1 VPDDPDDNRILEWA
15 TAAQSNYI
23 VTGDKDLL
31 RLGSYGGIEI
41 IQVAEFLKL
50 PPML

>member
-1 VPDDPDDNRILEWA
+1 MPDDPDDNRILEWA

-23 VTGDKDLL
+23 VTGDKNLL
-31 RLGSYGGIEI
+31 RLGSYDGIEI
-41 IQVAEFLKL
+41 IKVAEFLKL